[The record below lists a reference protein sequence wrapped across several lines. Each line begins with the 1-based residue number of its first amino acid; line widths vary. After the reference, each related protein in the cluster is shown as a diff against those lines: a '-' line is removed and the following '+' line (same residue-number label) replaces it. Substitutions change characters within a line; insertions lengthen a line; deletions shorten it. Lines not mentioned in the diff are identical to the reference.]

1 MQALIKKIKQ
11 FLQRIIAVGQPIV
24 RMVGNR
30 SRHHSGPDRSTS
42 RRSSGLPTKLD
53 WVIPGKVAV
62 GGLPKAKQI
71 NLFTQSK
78 IQVILSLC
86 APSEGDLPPEIKQ
99 SFNCVRLILPDSRYS
114 AQLTAERLVKAVD
127 VLQECDRRGMPIYVH
142 CLAGIERSPTV
153 CIAYLCCVHQLE
165 LWEAFQLVKRARP
178 LAAPSHHQIQVI
190 RKLMQMTQ
198 SQTQ

>member
-1 MQALIKKIKQ
+1 VQALIKTIKQ
-11 FLQRIIAVGQPIV
+11 FLERITSAVQAIV
-24 RMVGNR
+24 RTVGKP
-30 SRHHSGPDRSTS
+30 SRHHAATRRTAY
-42 RRSSGLPTKLD
+42 RSSSSPAKLD

-62 GGLPKAKQI
+62 GGLPKARHI
-71 NLFTQSK
+71 DLFSQAK

-86 APSEGDLPPEIKQ
+86 APSEGELPPEIAQ

-114 AQLTAERLVKAVD
+114 SQLTAERLVKAVD
-127 VLQECDRRGMPIYVH
+127 VLHDCDLKGVPIYVH

-153 CIAYLCCVHQLE
+153 CIAYLCCVHHLE

-190 RKLMQMTQ
+190 RKLVQMTQ
-198 SQTQ
+198 SQT